1 MDDLF
6 VFSAPPS
13 GHIKPGRAYSA
24 PPNSSLKLA
33 PFKLNQRKQTQKLKQ
48 DSLLTD
54 FEIVV
59 SPTEQSVSFLCS
71 TGFYTLVVVPA
82 FAHTFVGTTHQVGD
96 ISISCYDVTGKI
108 DDIGATVNAVVF
120 FRFTKTTD
128 KTSAGGVTIH
138 LHHTARRLQI
148 QGSTMV
154 NNQTRASVWF
164 VENFLLKRFKS
175 ESQKKSFDISRFNRA
190 VNDLEYKPC

>member
-1 MDDLF
+1 MKSFTPNINTYDLYTNSLHSNFSDFSLLDYEPNIANDTIYQVDDDYDLQYISPFYQVDGVDDLF

-108 DDIGATVNAVVF
+108 DDIAQSCHET
-120 FRFTKTTD
+120 
-128 KTSAGGVTIH
+128 
-138 LHHTARRLQI
+138 
-148 QGSTMV
+148 
-154 NNQTRASVWF
+154 
-164 VENFLLKRFKS
+164 
-175 ESQKKSFDISRFNRA
+175 
-190 VNDLEYKPC
+190 